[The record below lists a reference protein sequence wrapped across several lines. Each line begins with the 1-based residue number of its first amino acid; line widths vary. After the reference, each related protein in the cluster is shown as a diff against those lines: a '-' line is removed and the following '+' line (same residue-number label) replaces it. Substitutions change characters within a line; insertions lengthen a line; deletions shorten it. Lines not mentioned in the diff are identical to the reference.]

1 MKPLELHWPEGL
13 STEHFLRDYWQQK
26 PLLMPQAFPG
36 FSSPLTPDEL
46 GGLALESDIHSRL
59 ILRERAKEPD
69 TGDIWHLRTGP
80 FTEDELTQLPTQ
92 DWTLL
97 VSDIEKHLD
106 GFSAYLEPFRFL
118 PDWRI
123 DDLMISYAPTGAS
136 AGAHIDEYDV
146 FLFQAAGQ
154 RQWQISTDQSAP
166 TNILA
171 DQDLKIL
178 QQFDATETWT
188 LSAGDI
194 LYLPPGIPHHG
205 IAQDNDCMTWSIGFR
220 APMEQQ
226 LLADITEQLLS
237 YSPSRRYRDPAL
249 VPINRK
255 GELDTNS
262 LDNLEQLWQQVT
274 SPSRENF
281 IRATGCVLTRRQD
294 ALSDTLARD
303 RADSPPSEGQV
314 QRHSAARMLFVTTD
328 AGCELFANGE
338 NFRISARLA
347 ETLCAQSEWSVS
359 ELLSL
364 CHNAA
369 DRQLLTTLWQQG
381 VLLQVDKD
389 T

>member
-26 PLLMPQAFPG
+26 PLLMPQAFPD

-46 GGLALESDIHSRL
+46 GGLALEPDIHSRI
-59 ILRERAKEPD
+59 ILLERAKEPD
-69 TGDIWHLRTGP
+69 ADDTWHLRTGP
-80 FTEDELTQLPTQ
+80 FTEDELTQLPAH

-154 RQWQISTDQSAP
+154 RRWQISTDQSAP
-166 TNILA
+166 TDILA

-226 LLADITEQLLS
+226 LLADITEQLLT

-274 SPSRENF
+274 SPAKEMF

-294 ALSDTLARD
+294 SLNDTLAQD
-303 RADSPPSEGQV
+303 QADSLPSVGQV
-314 QRHSAARMLFVTTD
+314 QRHGAARLLFVTTD
-328 AGCELFANGE
+328 AGSELFANGE
-338 NFRISARLA
+338 HYRVSKSLA
-347 ETLCAQSEWSVS
+347 EMLCARSEWSVT
-359 ELLSL
+359 ELLAL
-364 CHNAA
+364 CHDPA
-369 DRQLLTTLWQQG
+369 DNRLLDTLWQQG
-381 VLLQVDKD
+381 VLLQVDQD